1 MEFHGSS
8 KFFVEILTTECSETP
23 SAALK
28 AAMEIHVFEISAAMD
43 PRDDWWGIR
52 SFSRDANAAIRSFFR
67 DATCGDPVNL
77 IL

>member
-1 MEFHGSS
+1 MIGRKKEIGSS

-43 PRDDWWGIR
+43 PLM
-52 SFSRDANAAIRSFFR
+52 AVVK
-67 DATCGDPVNL
+67 PHVHHHK